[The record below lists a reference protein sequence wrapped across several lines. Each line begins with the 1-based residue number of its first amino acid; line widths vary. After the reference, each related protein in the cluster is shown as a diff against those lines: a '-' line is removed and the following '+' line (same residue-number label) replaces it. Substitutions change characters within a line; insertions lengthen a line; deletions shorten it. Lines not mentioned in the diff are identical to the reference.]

1 MKNFFI
7 LLLFLLAAMQPNL
20 FAQQATL
27 TTSKTT
33 IAENESA
40 VTATLDVPTDK
51 DVAISLAP
59 KGTARYLAKISS
71 RILL

>member
-1 MKNFFI
+1 
-7 LLLFLLAAMQPNL
+7 MQPNL

-59 KGTARYLAKISS
+59 KGTA
-71 RILL
+71 ILSQDFITNSAVVITTAAEGMVRK

>member
-1 MKNFFI
+1 
-7 LLLFLLAAMQPNL
+7 MQPNL

-40 VTATLDVPTDK
+40 AVTATLDVPTDK

-59 KGTARYLAKISS
+59 KGTACPEFSS
-71 RILL
+71 RILQ

>member
-1 MKNFFI
+1 
-7 LLLFLLAAMQPNL
+7 L
-20 FAQQATL
+20 QQATL

-59 KGTARYLAKISS
+59 KGTARYLAKIFITNSAVVITTAAEGMV
-71 RILL
+71 RK